1 MISIVLPVYNGED
14 FLQYSIE
21 SIINQSFKNWEL
33 IIVNDCS
40 IDRTKEIAEK
50 YVNMDERIKLINNK
64 VNMKIP
70 DSLNIGFS
78 NAKGDYLTWT
88 SDDNIYM
95 ENALSRMVRELELNP
110 DVSLVYSDMYII
122 NKQGKIEGEQSIDE
136 TNVYLMNCVGACFMY
151 RKKHAKII
159 GDYNP
164 KLFLVEDYD
173 YWIRLNKVGKVKRI
187 PEKLYYYRK
196 HDRSLTVQ
204 RTRDVEKRLYN
215 MRIKHLDFL
224 LSKMDELSKEKLFLD
239 MWNQERCLNKEV
251 IKKFFK
257 SGVVPQKFQWIYN
270 QNEIDTKK
278 EIVLFGA
285 GSIGKRALD
294 FFGKER
300 IIFFSDNNE
309 KLIGSKVDGIEVI
322 SFKKLIIIKNKVQ
335 VVVSV
340 DGRKEMLIARQLVE
354 NGVSNYVLFS
364 NVIR

>member
-1 MISIVLPVYNGED
+1 MISIVLPVYNGEE
-14 FLQYSIE
+14 FLKYSID
-21 SIINQSFKNWEL
+21 SIINQSYNNWEL

-50 YVNMDERIKLINNK
+50 YVNSDERIKLINNK
-64 VNMKIP
+64 TNMKLP
-70 DSLNIGFS
+70 NSLNIGFS

-95 ENALSRMVRELELNP
+95 ENALSRMVKELELNP
-110 DVSLVYSDMYII
+110 DISLVYSDMYFI
-122 NKQGKIEGEQSIDE
+122 NKDGKIEGKQSIDVS
-136 TNVYLMNCVGACFMY
+136 NIYLMNCIGACFMY

-159 GDYNP
+159 GNYNP
-164 KLFLVEDYD
+164 DFFLVEDYD
-173 YWIRLNKVGKVKRI
+173 YWIRLNKVGEVKRI
-187 PEKLYYYRK
+187 PELLYYYRK
-196 HDRSLTVQ
+196 HDGSLTAQ

-215 MRIKHLDFL
+215 MRIEHLDFL

-239 MWNQERCLNKEV
+239 MWNQENYLKEDV
-251 IKKFFK
+251 IIKFFK
-257 SGVVPQKFQWIYN
+257 SGVVPQKFQWIYKK
-270 QNEIDTKK
+270 NEIDIKK

-285 GSIGKRALD
+285 GSIGKKALK

-309 KLIGSKVDGIEVI
+309 KLIGSNVDGIEVI
-322 SFKKLIIIKNKVQ
+322 SFKTLIMIKNKVQ

-340 DGRKEMLIARQLVE
+340 DGRKEMLIAKQLVE
-354 NGVSNYVLFS
+354 NGISNYVLFS